1 MSQKKLAE
9 QMITRETGILTYGM
23 TPPKLGTPDEK
34 LSTIARTQYDRIF
47 SLPIDGLILYDVQE
61 EESREGDRPFPYLEA
76 LDPGVY
82 RNTYLSKLETP
93 SILYRSVGKYRP
105 EELEAWITAQPEGAC
120 AVFVG
125 ASSSSQPVNTTLP
138 QAFEIGRRYPHLI
151 MGGVMIPERH
161 MQTRDEHL
169 RVIRKMESGC
179 RFFVSQAI
187 YNVEASKDFLSDY
200 YYACREQELE
210 MVPILFNFAPCGSLK
225 TLEFMKWLGISL
237 PRWLE
242 QDLIHSHDILDKSI
256 TLVRKMMDELMDFAL
271 EKGIPV
277 GCSVES
283 VSTRKVEIE
292 AALQLLRD
300 IRGDLDKKLG
310 CSSGG

>member
-1 MSQKKLAE
+1 MSQTLANLIINR
-9 QMITRETGILTYGM
+9 QTGILTYGM
-23 TPPKLGTPDEK
+23 TPPKLDTPEEK
-34 LSTIARTQYDRIF
+34 LSTIARTQHERIA

-61 EESREGDRPFPYLEA
+61 EDSREGDRPFPYLEA
-76 LDPGVY
+76 MDPGYY
-82 RNTYLSKLETP
+82 RNTYLNNLQTP
-93 SILYRSVGKYRP
+93 SILYRSAGKYHP
-105 EELEAWITAQPEGAC
+105 GELESWMAAQPEGAC

-125 ASSSSQPVNTTLP
+125 ASSSTQPVKTALP
-138 QAFEIGRRYPHLI
+138 QAFEIGNRYPHLL

-161 MQTRDEHL
+161 MNTRDEHL

-200 YYACREQELE
+200 YYACQEQELE

-225 TLEFMKWLGISL
+225 TLEFIKWLGISL

-256 TLVRKMMDELMDFAL
+256 TLVRKIMDELMDFAL

-300 IRGDLDKKLG
+300 IRGDMDKKLG
-310 CSSGG
+310 INGM

>member
-1 MSQKKLAE
+1 MSHKLAS
-9 QMITRETGILTYGM
+9 QILNRQTGILTYGM
-23 TPPKLGTPDEK
+23 TPPKLGTPEEK
-34 LSTIARTQYDRIF
+34 LSSIARTQLQRIAA
-47 SLPIDGLILYDVQE
+47 LPVDGLILYDVQE

-76 LDPGVY
+76 LDPAYY
-82 RNTYLSKLETP
+82 RDTYLKQLAVP
-93 SILYRSVGKYRP
+93 SILYRSVGKYHP
-105 EELEAWITAQPEGAC
+105 EELEKWIEAQPEGAC

-125 ASSSSQPVNTTLP
+125 ASSSTQPVKTALS
-138 QAFEIGRRYPHLI
+138 QAFETGTRFSHLL
-151 MGGVMIPERH
+151 MGGVLIPERH
-161 MQTRDEHL
+161 IKTRDEHL

-200 YYACREQELE
+200 YYACRERELE

-225 TLEFMKWLGISL
+225 TLEFIKWLGISL

-242 QDLIHSHDILDKSI
+242 QDLIHSHDILDKSVI
-256 TLVRKMMDELMDFAL
+256 LVRKIMDELMEFAL

-300 IRGDLDKKLG
+300 IRGDMDKKLG
-310 CSSGG
+310 VSGA

>member
-1 MSQKKLAE
+1 MSHKLAS
-9 QMITRETGILTYGM
+9 QILKRQPGILIYGM
-23 TPPKLGTPDEK
+23 TPPKLGTPEEK
-34 LSTIARTQYDRIF
+34 LISIARTQHERIA
-47 SLPIDGLILYDVQE
+47 SLPVDGLILYDVQE
-61 EESREGDRPFPYLEA
+61 EETREGDRPFPYLEA
-76 LDPGVY
+76 LDPGHY
-82 RNTYLSKLETP
+82 RDTYLKQLAVP
-93 SILYRSVGKYRP
+93 SILYRSVGKYHP
-105 EELEAWITAQPEGAC
+105 AELEEWISAQPEGAC

-125 ASSSSQPVNTTLP
+125 ASSSTQPVKTALP
-138 QAFEIGRRYPHLI
+138 QAFEIGARYPHLL

-161 MQTRDEHL
+161 IKTRDEHL

-200 YYACREQELE
+200 YYACRERGLE

-225 TLEFMKWLGISL
+225 TLEFIKWLGISL

-242 QDLIHSHDILDKSI
+242 QDLVHSHDILDKSI
-256 TLVRKMMDELMDFAL
+256 SLVRKIMDELMEFAL

-300 IRGDLDKKLG
+300 IRGDMDKKLG
-310 CSSGG
+310 VTRT

>member
-1 MSQKKLAE
+1 MSHLLAE
-9 QMITRETGILTYGM
+9 QIRKRQTGILTYGM
-23 TPPKLGTPDEK
+23 TPPKLGTPEEK
-34 LSTIARTQYDRIF
+34 LQNIARTQQERIA

-61 EESREGDRPFPYLEA
+61 EDSREGDRPFPYLEA
-76 LDPGVY
+76 FDPGVY
-82 RNTYLSKLETP
+82 REDYLKDLSTP
-93 SILYRSVGKYRP
+93 SILYRSVGKYLP
-105 EELEAWITAQPEGAC
+105 EELEAWLARQPQGAC
-120 AVFVG
+120 TVFVG
-125 ASSSSQPVNTTLP
+125 ASSNDQPVKTTLP
-138 QAFEIGRRYPHLI
+138 QAFEMGRRYPDLL

-161 MQTRDEHL
+161 MKSHDEHL
-169 RVIRKMESGC
+169 RVIRKMNSGC

-200 YYACREQELE
+200 YYTCQEEQVE
-210 MVPILFNFAPCGSLK
+210 MVPILFNFAPCGSVK

-256 TLVRKMMDELMDFAL
+256 SLVRKIMDELMDFAL

-300 IRGDLDKKLG
+300 LRADMDRKLK
-310 CSSGG
+310 SSR

>member
-1 MSQKKLAE
+1 MSQTLANLIINR
-9 QMITRETGILTYGM
+9 QTGILTYGM
-23 TPPKLGTPDEK
+23 TPPKLGTPEEK
-34 LSTIARTQYDRIF
+34 LSTIARTQHERIA

-61 EESREGDRPFPYLEA
+61 EDSREGDRPFPYLEA
-76 LDPGVY
+76 MDPGYY
-82 RNTYLSKLETP
+82 RNTYLNNLQTP
-93 SILYRSVGKYRP
+93 SILYRSAGKYHP
-105 EELEAWITAQPEGAC
+105 AELESWMAAQPEGAC

-125 ASSSSQPVNTTLP
+125 ASSSTQPVKTALP
-138 QAFEIGRRYPHLI
+138 QAFEIGRRYPHLL

-161 MQTRDEHL
+161 MNTRDEHL

-200 YYACREQELE
+200 YYACQEQELE

-225 TLEFMKWLGISL
+225 TLEFIKWLGISL

-256 TLVRKMMDELMDFAL
+256 TLVRKIMDELMDFAL

-300 IRGDLDKKLG
+300 IRGDMDKKLG
-310 CSSGG
+310 VSGV

>member
-1 MSQKKLAE
+1 MANNLAE
-9 QMITRETGILTYGM
+9 SIRNRKPGILTYGM
-23 TPPKLGTPDEK
+23 TPPKLGTPEDK
-34 LSTIARTQYDRIF
+34 LAAIAQRQHERIA

-61 EESREGDRPFPYLEA
+61 EDAREGDRPFPYLEA
-76 LDPGVY
+76 LDPDVY
-82 RNTYLSKLETP
+82 RHEYLKELAVP
-93 SILYRSVGKYRP
+93 AILYRSVGKYRP
-105 EELEAWITAQPEGAC
+105 DELDSWMAGQPEGGC

-125 ASSSSQPVNTTLP
+125 ASSGTQPVKTTLP
-138 QAFEIGRRYPHLI
+138 HAFDIGWRYPDLVL
-151 MGGVMIPERH
+151 GGVMIPERH
-161 MQTRDEHL
+161 LKSRDEHL

-200 YYACREQELE
+200 YYACQEQERE
-210 MVPILFNFAPCGSLK
+210 MVPILFNFAPCGSVK

-242 QDLIHSHDILDKSI
+242 QDLLHSRDILDKSVI
-256 TLVRKMMDELMDFAL
+256 LVRKIMEELMDFAL

-300 IRGDLDKKLG
+300 IRGDMDKKLARERA
-310 CSSGG
+310 